1 MKFGESVKALKFL
14 LSFKTDTFQASHFAV
29 IFYRVVHGRNDV
41 AEEGVNDFVTTVLT
55 LLQY

>member
-29 IFYRVVHGRNDV
+29 IFYRVLHGNNNV

-55 LLQY
+55 LL